1 VYSLLPQKV
10 TPFGEVDSKTL
21 SESDILLDFNVRR
34 KARVEHPGLCAEE
47 YQRMMEL
54 VIRHLFNW
62 DVETQKSNRV
72 GLFAKILA
80 WCLATEEQG
89 RKSLHGH
96 YLLYVENWNRV
107 MNILQRRK
115 NEDHAVGSWTF
126 AAATRDAKEMFVNAC
141 SAQLFSDFEVGKAL
155 SEVPVFFHP
164 RCRSDR
170 NPKEMRFTVKPV
182 EDQILREMR
191 HKSKCHILNGQIASC
206 GRCSKIFGI
215 NKVVENALNVHLGK
229 LGNHLRFP
237 EGHCKPLDRIV
248 YEMGKD
254 FSWVNRSNYEKSIRY
269 FAGNA
274 LTNVHLTK
282 HNQRC
287 FKKGP
292 ECYTCLPD
300 GVSESVT
307 LVYNVE
313 PDL

>member
-1 VYSLLPQKV
+1 
-10 TPFGEVDSKTL
+10 
-21 SESDILLDFNVRR
+21 
-34 KARVEHPGLCAEE
+34 
-47 YQRMMEL
+47 
-54 VIRHLFNW
+54 
-62 DVETQKSNRV
+62 
-72 GLFAKILA
+72 
-80 WCLATEEQG
+80 
-89 RKSLHGH
+89 
-96 YLLYVENWNRV
+96 
-107 MNILQRRK
+107 
-115 NEDHAVGSWTF
+115 VGSWTF
-126 AAATRDAKEMFVNAC
+126 AAATCDAKEMFVNAC

-215 NKVVENALNVHLGK
+215 NKVVKNALNVHLGK
-229 LGNHLRFP
+229 FGNQLRFP

-300 GVSESVT
+300 GVSESAT

-313 PDL
+313 PDLWSDWKGSKEKRYMLRFQPKRSIEDVFMNAHNPMITKLLMCNNNVQIGMNGRSIFYSTGYQVKSQQKEERLAFEKVSAVLCKVIQKQVSKAQYIIQHKI